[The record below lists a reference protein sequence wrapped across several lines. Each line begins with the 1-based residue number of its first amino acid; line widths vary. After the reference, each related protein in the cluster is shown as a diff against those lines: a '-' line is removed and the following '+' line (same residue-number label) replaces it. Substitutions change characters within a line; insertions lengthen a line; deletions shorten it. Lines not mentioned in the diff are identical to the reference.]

1 LPASNKFISYL
12 LLFSKEIPKYLLI
25 DVEMV
30 VKKVAANNNSEN
42 ASPPKNERI
51 DNA

>member
-25 DVEMV
+25 DVKMV
-30 VKKVAANNNSEN
+30 VKKVAANNNIN
-42 ASPPKNERI
+42 AVRFLHLI
-51 DNA
+51 LI